1 LRAAGLVELARD
13 ADIVELHWPELGILV
28 PLLRHEGVRTA
39 IVVVEYD
46 VGSQARD
53 RRVGAFGAS
62 TTRVAHAALGP
73 VRRRFERA
81 DMDAADLVLVLK
93 AADIDLLRQLGVQ
106 TPVHVIE
113 PYLDEPGDGP
123 EAREPGRILF
133 TGALWRPDTDRSLRW
148 FVERVWPR
156 VAAEEASAS
165 LTLAGAGPSDELQ
178 ALTAGDARIEV
189 TGEVPDLGVHYR
201 RASVFV
207 APLLT
212 GGGLKFKVPQAMLY
226 GLPVVATPIA
236 AEGLVEEAPPGTFL
250 CVSVDP
256 AELADALV
264 DAVRDPSR
272 AGAVGAAGRRWCE
285 QRFSFARSMDAVFAR
300 YAELAQRRR

>member
-1 LRAAGLVELARD
+1 VLRR
-13 ADIVELHWPELGILV
+13 
-28 PLLRHEGVRTA
+28 EGVRSA
-39 IVVVEYD
+39 IVVVEHD

-62 TTRVAHAALGP
+62 AARIVHAALGP
-73 VRRRFERA
+73 VRRRFERS
-81 DMDAADLVLVLK
+81 DLDAADLLLVFK
-93 AADIDLLRQLGVQ
+93 AADIDLLRRLGVQ

-123 EAREPGRILF
+123 EVREPGRILF

-148 FVERVWPR
+148 FLERVWAR
-156 VAAEEASAS
+156 VAAEESGAS
-165 LTLAGAGPSDELQ
+165 LTLAGAGPSEELRRL
-178 ALTAGDARIEV
+178 ATGDPRVEV

-236 AEGLVEEAPPGTFL
+236 AEGLVEEAPPGTFWR
-250 CVSVDP
+250 VSAD
-256 AELADALV
+256 ATELADALV
-264 DAVRDPSR
+264 DAVRNPDR
-272 AGAVGAAGRRWCE
+272 ALAVGAAARTWCE
-285 QRFSFARSMDAVFAR
+285 TRFSFARSMDAVFSR
-300 YAELAQRRR
+300 YEELAHLRR